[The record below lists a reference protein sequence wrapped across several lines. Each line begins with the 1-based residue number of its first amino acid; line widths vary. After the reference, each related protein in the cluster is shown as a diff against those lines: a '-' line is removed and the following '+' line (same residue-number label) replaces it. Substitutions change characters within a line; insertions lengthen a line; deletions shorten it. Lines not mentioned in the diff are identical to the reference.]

1 MTAVAAA
8 VATIPEGLPI
18 VVTIAMA
25 VGVARMARQNAIIR
39 KLPAVETL
47 GSTTVIGSDKTGTL
61 TKNEMTVKMIY
72 DGFHVYEVE
81 GSGYEPE
88 GGILHEGRSIDAKEF
103 KNLLQVLRIGLLC
116 NESNLYEEDG
126 QYKVDGDPTEGALIV
141 SALKAGLKVEEEKER
156 YEQID
161 IVPFES
167 ERGYMATLHKHRG
180 KKFIFVKG
188 APERVIDMCANTID
202 GKELNKKETLRI
214 ASDFAKEG
222 LRVLAFAYREAT
234 DDINEVLH
242 YVIESQL
249 IFVGLQGM
257 IDPPRLEAIE
267 AIRGCKRAGIR
278 VVMITGDHAITARA
292 NGLTF

>member
-1 MTAVAAA
+1 MRSEVCRGERQGLFITAVEAA

-47 GSTTVIGSDKTGTL
+47 GSTTVICSDKAGTL

-88 GGILHEGRSIDAKEF
+88 GGILHDGRSIDA
-103 KNLLQVLRIGLLC
+103 
-116 NESNLYEEDG
+116 NESNLYEEEG

-167 ERGYMATLHKHRG
+167 ER
-180 KKFIFVKG
+180 
-188 APERVIDMCANTID
+188 VIWKI
-202 GKELNKKETLRI
+202 
-214 ASDFAKEG
+214 
-222 LRVLAFAYREAT
+222 
-234 DDINEVLH
+234 
-242 YVIESQL
+242 
-249 IFVGLQGM
+249 
-257 IDPPRLEAIE
+257 
-267 AIRGCKRAGIR
+267 
-278 VVMITGDHAITARA
+278 
-292 NGLTF
+292 LTKSCIML